1 MAESAKLRGT
11 DISDTFQGVLHAKGK
26 PIPATGVETVY
37 DGEGNSSALK
47 IGRTKVEITGD
58 LIVDGSVT
66 FQDNGL
72 DSDSVAEIVNKLY
85 PVGAVYIS
93 TSEGNP
99 GGASGPFSG
108 TNWKQIA
115 EGKFLIGAGVG
126 TDSSG
131 AQKTFAK
138 GDDGNKAN
146 AGTYSHTLTQGQ
158 MPSHTHSVNTGGM
171 AGGVVG
177 PIQGGNHSEG
187 GAAGSRR
194 GGTALPTGGNQPHNN
209 TPPWFGVFMW
219 ERTS

>member
-47 IGRTKVEITGD
+47 IGRTKVEVTGD

-93 TSEGNP
+93 TIEGNP
-99 GGASGPFSG
+99 GGASGPFPG

-131 AQKTFAK
+131 EQKTFAK

-146 AGTYSHTLTQGQ
+146 AGTYSHTLTEDQ
-158 MPSHTHSVNTGGM
+158 MPSHTHPCRDSNATGANTNVFAYGDSGGAEEGSPNLPDETGGD
-171 AGGVVG
+171 
-177 PIQGGNHSEG
+177 
-187 GAAGSRR
+187 
-194 GGTALPTGGNQPHNN
+194 QPHNN